1 MFSAGA
7 VATFS
12 SFADASSTPAAGTSV
27 FWSAFAGA
35 TGATTGVFSST
46 GAVVVEAVSVAVT
59 GASALSVV
67 AGAVFSA
74 GTTGA
79 ASAW

>member
-12 SFADASSTPAAGTSV
+12 SFADASTPAAGTSV
-27 FWSAFAGA
+27 FWSACTGE

-46 GAVVVEAVSVAVT
+46 GAVVVGAVSVAVT
-59 GASALSVV
+59 GASALSLV
-67 AGAVFSA
+67 AGAVNSA

-79 ASAW
+79 ASA